1 MLGKPKYH
9 YGETVKFLSGDD
21 LKTGEIEIIDPYG
34 TFYQSD
40 EPSYDVMIKEENCL
54 YKHIRESNIDKV
66 NDWLYGGIT
75 NDKRENYIYR

>member
-34 TFYQSD
+34 TFYQSE
-40 EPSYDVMIKEENCL
+40 EPSYDVMIKVENCL

-66 NDWLYGGIT
+66 N
-75 NDKRENYIYR
+75 N